1 MNLFRPNIQKMTGYT
16 PGKQPKGGGFV
27 KLNTNENPYPPSPK
41 VIAAIKHAACETLRL
56 YPDPLATAAREK
68 AAAVLGVKPAQVLMG
83 NGSDDLLTMIIRAF
97 VGPGDKV
104 AFPYPTYSLY
114 DVLVKIQD
122 GISCPVD
129 FPDDYSLPNNIVVK
143 GAKVT
148 FIANPNAP
156 SGTMIHA
163 SELSDL
169 AERVSGALVID
180 EAYVDFAD
188 FNCLHLVNRHPNV
201 ILLRTL
207 SKSYSLA
214 GIRSGFAVSTEEII
228 AGLMKVKDSYN
239 VDRLGMVATLAALD
253 DVKRMRR
260 NAEKI
265 KASRSCLTEALVN
278 LGFAVYPSESNFV
291 LAKCPRWLD
300 AEATYEDLERRR
312 ILVRYFKQ
320 RMVDDCL
327 RITVGTPREINALLK
342 ALAEITGPFA
352 PKPSR
357 K

>member
-129 FPDDYSLPNNIVVK
+129 FPEDYSLPNNIVVK

-207 SKSYSLA
+207 SKSY
-214 GIRSGFAVSTEEII
+214 
-228 AGLMKVKDSYN
+228 
-239 VDRLGMVATLAALD
+239 
-253 DVKRMRR
+253 
-260 NAEKI
+260 
-265 KASRSCLTEALVN
+265 
-278 LGFAVYPSESNFV
+278 
-291 LAKCPRWLD
+291 
-300 AEATYEDLERRR
+300 
-312 ILVRYFKQ
+312 
-320 RMVDDCL
+320 
-327 RITVGTPREINALLK
+327 
-342 ALAEITGPFA
+342 
-352 PKPSR
+352 
-357 K
+357 